1 MWNFVRF
8 HDLAPRGLLTALHS
22 HYGRRK
28 GRAEMNEVSMQ
39 QVGEIAAITLVVRQL
54 LARLPQEEQDQ
65 IRAFANSRLSMPR
78 VTGVEVETVASAA
91 RRELDNLFT
100 AAIPD

>member
-65 IRAFANSRLSMPR
+65 IRAFANCR
-78 VTGVEVETVASAA
+78 VSIQLVTVV
-91 RRELDNLFT
+91 
-100 AAIPD
+100 